1 MAGTRLISRS
11 GVVTV
16 LLAATPLAVPA
27 AAQDIPCPRP
37 LIIPDP
43 WNDANGNEEFDHGE
57 FYDPG
62 GTGFQEPRDL
72 GLSLALAPGAPPG
85 VLDSRYF
92 VVDFPTLGGDT
103 PPLVGGDW
111 VAAWFSECTPYV
123 VAVGDSVQLEPGLVL
138 DRVAAGVQA
147 LIDRDPDAVW
157 DTDTGSVTG
166 SAYAESP
173 RVMTILAYD
182 PSYPALSGRAYVRVR
197 KLLRV
202 FVESMDA
209 GPVLQV
215 RLTAVTASGN
225 TPAAGTTWGRLK
237 SRYR

>member
-1 MAGTRLISRS
+1 MGPRLCLSCG
-11 GVVTV
+11 GVLTV
-16 LLAATPLAVPA
+16 LLAAMPLAVPA
-27 AAQDIPCPRP
+27 AGQDISCPRP

-43 WNDANGNEEFDHGE
+43 WNDANGNEEFDYGE

-62 GTGFQEPRDL
+62 ITGFQEPRDL
-72 GLSLALAPGAPPG
+72 GLSLVLAPGAPPG
-85 VLDSRYF
+85 VVDSRYF
-92 VVDFPTLGGDT
+92 VVDFPTLGGDQ

-111 VAAWFSECTPYV
+111 VAAWFSGCTPYV
-123 VAVGDSVQLEPGLVL
+123 VAVGDSIQLEPGVVL
-138 DRVAAGVQA
+138 DEVAAGVQA
-147 LIDRDPDAVW
+147 LIDRDPGAAWDA
-157 DTDTGSVTG
+157 DTGSVTG

-182 PSYPALSGRAYVRVR
+182 PLYPAVSGRNYLRVR

-209 GPVLQV
+209 GPVLHV
-215 RLTAVTASGN
+215 RLVAVAASGN
-225 TPAAGTTWGRLK
+225 TPASGTTWGRLK